1 MNSLSA
7 KNANLLQFQKG
18 CVATLPLIVGAIPF
32 GILFGTLAQQSGL
45 SVIAAICMSLFV
57 FAGSAQFIAL
67 GLVAAGASVPVI
79 ILTTF
84 IVNVRHLLY
93 STALVPKIKH
103 LPQSLRAILSFGLTD
118 ETFAAVSQRY
128 QDQDIA
134 TAHWFYLGSVVA
146 MWGNWQL
153 CTWIGLAL
161 GSNIPG
167 IENWGLEFAMVV
179 TFIGVVVPYLG
190 SWSMIISVS
199 VAGLLAILC
208 IDLPHNSGL
217 IVAALSGIIVGL
229 ICDNIKLTRFNKEG
243 L

>member
-1 MNSLSA
+1 MTVRGQKSDNW
-7 KNANLLQFQKG
+7 LQFKKG
-18 CVATLPLIVGAIPF
+18 SVATLPLIVGAIPF

-45 SVIAAICMSLFV
+45 SIIAAICMSFFV

-84 IVNVRHLLY
+84 IVNIRHLLY

-103 LPQSLRAILSFGLTD
+103 LPQSWRAVLSFGLTD

-128 QDQDIA
+128 QSPDV
-134 TAHWFYLGSVVA
+134 TNAHWFYLGSVVA

-167 IENWGLEFAMVV
+167 IESWGLEFAMVV
-179 TFIGVVVPYLG
+179 TFIGVVVPYLS
-190 SWSMIISVS
+190 SWSMIVS
-199 VAGLLAILC
+199 VTVAGVLAILC

-217 IVAALSGIIVGL
+217 IVAALSGISVGL
-229 ICDNIKLTRFNKEG
+229 LCDNLISTHLNKG
-243 L
+243 SI